1 MSKKGGSNHLNRM
14 ASPRYMRVDKKM
26 SKYIAKP
33 MLGRHTLQSS
43 VALVTVLKESIGI
56 ESNTYEMKKAIKEG
70 KIKVNGKVIKDERA
84 AIGLEDI
91 VEIVPSNEVYRIG
104 VDNKGRINA
113 EKTDNKAQTLKIVG
127 KYVYKGGK
135 LMLRLHDG
143 TSVAAVKDANVN
155 DSVRLNNG
163 KIEKVVKLEKG
174 AQCLIIS
181 WIHSAEKGSV
191 VDIRKGAAGREPT
204 VEIEG
209 KGGRIETVL
218 RNVIVIGA

>member
-43 VALVTVLKESIGI
+43 VALVTVLKESIGVG
-56 ESNTYEMKKAIKEG
+56 SSTYEMKKAIKEG
-70 KIKVNGKVIKDERA
+70 KIKVNGNVVKDERL

-104 VDNKGRINA
+104 IDNKGRINA

-127 KYVYKGGK
+127 KYIYKGGK

-143 TSVAAVKDANVN
+143 TSIAAIKDADVN
-155 DSVRLNNG
+155 DSVKLNNR
-163 KIEKVVKLEKG
+163 KVEKVVKLEKG
-174 AQCLIIS
+174 AQCLIIRG
-181 WIHSAEKGSV
+181 IHSAETGSI
-191 VDIRKGAAGREPT
+191 VDIKKGAAGREPT
-204 VEIEG
+204 VEIEA